1 MMNILL
7 VSKNS
12 ESKQTVQNLI
22 SAKDDWNLIEPIDI
36 EDGLNKYKS
45 NNIDILIIDLECDES
60 EYLINKIT
68 AIHPK
73 QKTISFSKE
82 IDCIDKKGCKFC
94 IVNYDRKR
102 MIKPFSEIDLLN
114 VINLFGTNKCSH
126 QNTLQDISQVMSYV
140 LKKFGNC
147 EYNIQTKLITL
158 SDNHSFYNLK
168 TLSEVT
174 NILNDHNTKYKVI
187 DDMSIQIL

>member
-1 MMNILL
+1 MNIFL
-7 VSKNS
+7 VSNNL

-22 SAKDDWNLIEPIDI
+22 SAKNDWNLIEPIDI
-36 EDGLNKYKS
+36 EDVLNKYKS
-45 NNIDILIIDLECDES
+45 NHIDILIIDLECEKS

-68 AIHPK
+68 DIHPK

-94 IVNYDRKR
+94 VVNYDRKR

-126 QNTLQDISQVMSYV
+126 QNTLEDISQIMSYV
-140 LKKFGNC
+140 LKKFESC

-158 SDNHSFYNLK
+158 NNNSSFYNLR
-168 TLSEVT
+168 TISEVT
-174 NILNDHNTKYKVI
+174 NILNDYDVKYEVI
-187 DDMSIQIL
+187 DDRSIQIV

>member
-1 MMNILL
+1 MNILL

-12 ESKQTVQNLI
+12 EAKQTVQNLI
-22 SAKDDWNLIEPIDI
+22 GAKDDWNLIEPIDI

-45 NNIDILIIDLECDES
+45 YHTDILITDLECDES
-60 EYLINKIT
+60 EYFINQIT
-68 AIHPK
+68 AIYPK
-73 QKTISFSKE
+73 QKTIFFSKE

-94 IVNYDRKR
+94 ITNYDRKR

-126 QNTLQDISQVMSYV
+126 QNAFEDISQIMSYV
-140 LKKFGNC
+140 LKKFGNS

-158 SDNHSFYNLK
+158 SDDNSFYNLR

-174 NILNDHNTKYKVI
+174 DILNSHNIKYKVV